1 MNLKEVTLEELE
13 LPHSILKEGISAL
26 LHTLLFLRAPNQIKP
41 CDSFVPGLGLSYLKC
56 GNGLQGLSSSSSS
69 SSSSQQDFIPVIASE
84 EVDESV
90 VLALKCM
97 MNCLTAVGPNLYRSV
112 LILSFYEFRE
122 TKGFF
127 GLINNNEKVVFERW
141 KIPILVNENSSV
153 PSNTITN
160 PNLSITPSQEI
171 LLAREQ
177 IQLRLLYIIEVAS
190 YVDHVPPSLY
200 EYEIEAGISGER
212 KEQSIVTR
220 LINSPSLL
228 SNLT

>member
-13 LPHSILKEGISAL
+13 LPLSILKEGISAI
-26 LHTLLFLRAPNQIKP
+26 LHTLLFLRAPNQIKA

-56 GNGLQGLSSSSSS
+56 GNGLQGLIT
-69 SSSSQQDFIPVIASE
+69 SSQQDFIPVVASE

-90 VLALKCM
+90 ILALKCM
-97 MNCLTAVGPNLYRSV
+97 TNCLTPVGPNLYRSV
-112 LILSFYEFRE
+112 LILSFYESRN
-122 TKGFF
+122 TKAFF
-127 GLINNNEKVVFERW
+127 GFMNNNEKVVFERW
-141 KIPILVNENSSV
+141 RIPILVNENTSV
-153 PSNTITN
+153 PNNTITN
-160 PNLSITPSQEI
+160 PNLLITPSQEI

-177 IQLRLLYIIEVAS
+177 IQLRILYIIEIAS

-200 EYEIEAGISGER
+200 EYEIEAGIAGEK